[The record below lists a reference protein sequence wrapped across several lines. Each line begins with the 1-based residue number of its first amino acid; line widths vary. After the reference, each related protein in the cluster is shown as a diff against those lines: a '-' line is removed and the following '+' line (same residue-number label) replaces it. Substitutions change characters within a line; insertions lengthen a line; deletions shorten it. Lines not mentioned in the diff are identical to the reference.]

1 MRLTRVQT
9 IMSTDDT
16 ITAWGNH
23 VDGAV
28 ALTKLRGTEQFKD
41 EMSHAIF
48 RAVRTM
54 MVCHVHPPT
63 SLPSRLTCLDNIL
76 RPTLQTRRLL
86 PRHARLDRQRRLL
99 RRKRC
104 QPPDPHLHRLTQPTR
119 PRKHTN
125 HHNPRPG
132 PRNRSQAN
140 PLLRPN
146 GRQQPRRMVRD
157 PAARMETQ
165 YHRRRLRHALSR
177 RSRYD
182 REMAGGTAH
191 LQRCAARIH
200 RKRLPRLPDI
210 LSTRDYGVYQVAE
223 H

>member
-63 SLPSRLTCLDNIL
+63 SLPS
-76 RPTLQTRRLL
+76 
-86 PRHARLDRQRRLL
+86 
-99 RRKRC
+99 
-104 QPPDPHLHRLTQPTR
+104 
-119 PRKHTN
+119 
-125 HHNPRPG
+125 
-132 PRNRSQAN
+132 
-140 PLLRPN
+140 
-146 GRQQPRRMVRD
+146 
-157 PAARMETQ
+157 
-165 YHRRRLRHALSR
+165 
-177 RSRYD
+177 
-182 REMAGGTAH
+182 
-191 LQRCAARIH
+191 
-200 RKRLPRLPDI
+200 
-210 LSTRDYGVYQVAE
+210 
-223 H
+223 